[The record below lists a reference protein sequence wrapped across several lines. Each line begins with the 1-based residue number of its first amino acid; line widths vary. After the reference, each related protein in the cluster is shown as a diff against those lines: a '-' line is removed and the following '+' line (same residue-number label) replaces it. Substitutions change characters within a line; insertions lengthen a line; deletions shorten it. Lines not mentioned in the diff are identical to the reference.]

1 MTYLDPE
8 GRELC
13 YGAADLSTKSMKKG
27 HKASMTQHKNK
38 RPRGSFIAR
47 LGIAG
52 IALAAT
58 LGIAACGGDDEA
70 EGGAGGGNIDL
81 VAYSTPQQAFEEGII
96 PAFQESA
103 AGSGVEFSTS
113 FGASGDQ
120 RRAVEAGQPA
130 DLVDFSLEPDMTALV
145 EAGKVPQDWDKGPTK
160 GIISTSVVS
169 IATRPG
175 NPENIQSFDDLLT
188 KDVEIIT
195 PTPATS
201 GGAKWNIMAVYGSQI
216 EAGKSEQEAL
226 DAVATVISKTSV
238 LDDSAR
244 DSLQT
249 FASGKGDV
257 LIGYENEAVQA
268 QDEGVDLE
276 YVLPDSTIKIENPA
290 AVTTEA
296 QDPKAAQAFLDF
308 ILTDEGQQ
316 IFADYGYRPVTE
328 SVLQQNTD
336 KFPEVPGLFT
346 IADFGGWSKVDDEF
360 FDDESGKVT
369 QILRD
374 QGAPLE

>member
-1 MTYLDPE
+1 MNDE
-8 GRELC
+8 
-13 YGAADLSTKSMKKG
+13 KKRRLRRTG
-27 HKASMTQHKNK
+27 
-38 RPRGSFIAR
+38 AR

-58 LGIAACGGDDEA
+58 LGIAACGDDDDD
-70 EGGAGGGNIDL
+70 GGSGGGGGGNVDL

-96 PAFQESA
+96 PAFQDSDG
-103 AGSGVEFSTS
+103 GSGVEFSTS
-113 FGASGDQ
+113 FGSSGDQ

-130 DLVDFSLEPDMTALV
+130 DFLDLSLEPDMLSLV
-145 EAGKVPQDWDKGPTK
+145 EAGKVAEDWNAGPTK
-160 GIISTSVVS
+160 GIITDSVVS
-169 IATRPG
+169 ISTRPG
-175 NPENIQSFDDLLT
+175 NPEGIESFDDLLT

-195 PTPATS
+195 PNPATS
-201 GGAKWNIMAVYGSQI
+201 GGAKWNIMAIYGSQI

-257 LIGYENEAVQA
+257 LIGYENEAIQA
-268 QDEGVDLE
+268 QDEGIDLE
-276 YVLPDSTIKIENPA
+276 YVIPDSTILIENPA

-296 QDPKAAQAFLDF
+296 QDPDAAQAFLDF

-328 SVLQQNTD
+328 SVLAENTD

-346 IADFGGWSKVDDEF
+346 IADFGGWAKADEEF
-360 FDDESGKVT
+360 FNDETGKVT
-369 QILRD
+369 QILRE

>member
-1 MTYLDPE
+1 MTNE
-8 GRELC
+8 KNNR
-13 YGAADLSTKSMKKG
+13 LSRL
-27 HKASMTQHKNK
+27 A
-38 RPRGSFIAR
+38 AR

-58 LGIAACGGDDEA
+58 LGIAACGGDDDDN
-70 EGGAGGGNIDL
+70 GGGGGGGEVAL
-81 VAYSTPQQAFEEGII
+81 VAYSTPQQAFEEGLI
-96 PAFQESA
+96 PAFQDTD
-103 AGSGVEFSTS
+103 AGSGVEVSTS

-130 DLVDFSLEPDMTALV
+130 DLVDFSLEPDMLSLV
-145 EAGKVPQDWDKGPTK
+145 EAGLVAEDWNSGPTK
-160 GIISTSVVS
+160 GIISSSVVTLS
-169 IATRPG
+169 VRPG
-175 NPENIQSFDDLLT
+175 NPEGITSFDDLLT

-195 PTPATS
+195 PNPATS

-226 DAVATVISKTSV
+226 DAVATVLEKTSV

-257 LIGYENEAVQA
+257 LIGYENEAIQA
-268 QDEGVDLE
+268 KDEGIELE
-276 YVLPDSTIKIENPA
+276 YVIPPSTIKIENPG
-290 AVTTEA
+290 AVTSEA
-296 QDPKAAQAFLDF
+296 ENPESAQALLDF

-328 SVLQQNTD
+328 SVLAENTD
-336 KFPEVPGLFT
+336 KFPDVAGLFT
-346 IADFGGWSKVDDEF
+346 IADFGGWAKVDDEF
-360 FDDESGKVT
+360 FNDETGKVT
-369 QILRD
+369 EILRS

>member
-1 MTYLDPE
+1 MSKRNNNRRG
-8 GRELC
+8 GRL
-13 YGAADLSTKSMKKG
+13 A
-27 HKASMTQHKNK
+27 
-38 RPRGSFIAR
+38 AR

-58 LGIAACGGDDEA
+58 LGIAACGGADAD
-70 EGGAGGGNIDL
+70 GGGGGSIDL

-96 PAFQESA
+96 PAFQET
-103 AGSGVEFSTS
+103 SGGDGVDVSTS

-130 DLVDFSLEPDMTALV
+130 DFVDFSLEPDMLALV
-145 EAGKVPQDWDKGPTK
+145 DAGLVDSAWNSGPSK
-160 GIISTSVVS
+160 GIISSSVVTLS
-169 IATRPG
+169 VRPG
-175 NPENIQSFDDLLT
+175 NPKDIQTWEDIVSSDAE
-188 KDVEIIT
+188 VIT
-195 PTPATS
+195 PNPATS
-201 GGAKWNIMAVYGSQI
+201 GGAKWNIMAAYGSQVNQ
-216 EAGKSEQEAL
+216 GKSPEEAL
-226 DAVATVISKTSV
+226 AFVGTILEQTSV

-249 FASGKGDV
+249 FSSGKGDV
-257 LIGYENEAVQA
+257 LIGYENEAIQA
-268 QDEGVDLE
+268 QDEGIELE
-276 YVLPDSTIKIENPA
+276 YVIPEQTILIENPG
-290 AVTTEA
+290 AVTEEA
-296 QDPKAAQAFLDF
+296 KDPKAAQALLDF

-328 SVLQQNTD
+328 SVLQRNAD

-346 IADFGGWSKVDDEF
+346 IADFGGWAAADDEF
-360 FDDESGKVT
+360 FDDETGKVT

>member
-1 MTYLDPE
+1 MTKE
-8 GRELC
+8 KNNR
-13 YGAADLSTKSMKKG
+13 LSRVAT
-27 HKASMTQHKNK
+27 
-38 RPRGSFIAR
+38 R

-58 LGIAACGGDDEA
+58 LGIAACGDDEDSA
-70 EGGAGGGNIDL
+70 GAADGGGGGNIDL

-96 PAFQESA
+96 PAFQDT
-103 AGSGVEFSTS
+103 SGGEGVDVSTS

-120 RRAVEAGQPA
+120 RRAVEAGQQA
-130 DLVDFSLEPDMTALV
+130 DLVDFSLEPDMLSLV
-145 EAGKVPQDWDKGPTK
+145 EAGKVAEDWNAGEYK
-160 GIISTSVVS
+160 GIITDSVVTLS
-169 IATRPG
+169 VRPG
-175 NPENIQSFDDLLT
+175 NPKDIQSWEDLVT
-188 KDVEIIT
+188 GDVEIIT
-195 PTPATS
+195 PNPATS
-201 GGAKWNIMAVYGSQI
+201 GGAKWNIMAAYGSQI
-216 EAGKSEQEAL
+216 NQGKSEQEAL
-226 DAVATVISKTSV
+226 DFVAQIVENTSV

-257 LIGYENEAVQA
+257 LIGYENEALQA
-268 QDEGVDLE
+268 QDEGIDLE
-276 YVLPDSTIKIENPA
+276 FIIPDQTILIENPA

-296 QDPKAAQAFLDF
+296 QNPEAAQALLDF

-316 IFADYGYRPVTE
+316 VFADYHYRPVVPA
-328 SVLQQNTD
+328 VLEGNRD
-336 KFPEVPGLFT
+336 AFPEVPGQFT

-369 QILRD
+369 EILRQ

>member
-1 MTYLDPE
+1 MTKQKNNRRG
-8 GRELC
+8 GRL
-13 YGAADLSTKSMKKG
+13 
-27 HKASMTQHKNK
+27 
-38 RPRGSFIAR
+38 IAR

-58 LGIAACGGDDEA
+58 LGIAACGEDNAD
-70 EGGAGGGNIDL
+70 AGGGGSIDL

-96 PAFQESA
+96 PAFQETP
-103 AGSGVEFSTS
+103 GGDGVDVSTS

-130 DLVDFSLEPDMTALV
+130 DFVDFSLEPDMLALV
-145 EAGKVPQDWDKGPTK
+145 DADLVASDWNSGPTK
-160 GIISTSVVS
+160 GIISSSVVTLS
-169 IATRPG
+169 VRPG
-175 NPENIQSFDDLLT
+175 NPKNIQTWEDIVSSDAE
-188 KDVEIIT
+188 VIT
-195 PTPATS
+195 PNPATS
-201 GGAKWNIMAVYGSQI
+201 GGAKWNIMAAYGSQVNQ
-216 EAGKSEQEAL
+216 GKSPEEAL
-226 DAVATVISKTSV
+226 AFVGQILEQTSV

-249 FASGKGDV
+249 FSSGKGDV
-257 LIGYENEAVQA
+257 LIGYENEAIQA
-268 QDEGVDLE
+268 QDEGLELE
-276 YVLPDSTIKIENPA
+276 YVIPEQTILIENPG
-290 AVTTEA
+290 AVTKDA
-296 QDPKAAQAFLDF
+296 QDPEAAQSLLDF

-346 IADFGGWSKVDDEF
+346 IADFGGWAQADDEF
-360 FDDESGKVT
+360 FDDETGKVT

>member
-1 MTYLDPE
+1 MNVE
-8 GRELC
+8 
-13 YGAADLSTKSMKKG
+13 
-27 HKASMTQHKNK
+27 KNK
-38 RPRGSFIAR
+38 RLKRVGAR

-58 LGIAACGGDDEA
+58 LGIAACGEDEA
-70 EGGAGGGNIDL
+70 SGGGGGSVDL
-81 VAYSTPQQAFEEGII
+81 VAYSTPQQAFEDGLI
-96 PAFQESA
+96 PAFQETD
-103 AGSGVEFSTS
+103 AGSGVEVSTS

-130 DLVDFSLEPDMTALV
+130 DLVDFSLEPDMLSLV
-145 EAGKVPQDWDKGPTK
+145 EAGLVGDDWNSGPTK
-160 GIISTSVVS
+160 GIVSSSVVS

-175 NPENIQSFDDLLT
+175 NPEGIESFDDLLT

-195 PTPATS
+195 PNPATS

-216 EAGKSEQEAL
+216 EAGRSEQEAL

-257 LIGYENEAVQA
+257 LIGYENEAIQA
-268 QDEGVDLE
+268 QEEGIELE
-276 YVLPDSTIKIENPA
+276 YVLPDSTLKIENPG
-290 AVTTEA
+290 AVTAEA
-296 QDPKAAQAFLDF
+296 QDPGAAKAFLDY
-308 ILTDEGQQ
+308 IISDEGQQ
-316 IFADYGYRPVTE
+316 VFADYGYRPVTE
-328 SVLQQNTD
+328 SVLAENTD
-336 KFPEVPGLFT
+336 EFPEVPGLFT
-346 IADFGGWSKVDDEF
+346 IADFGGWATVDEEF
-360 FDDESGKVT
+360 FNDETGKVT
-369 QILRD
+369 DILRQ

>member
-1 MTYLDPE
+1 MTKE
-8 GRELC
+8 KNNR
-13 YGAADLSTKSMKKG
+13 LSRVAT
-27 HKASMTQHKNK
+27 
-38 RPRGSFIAR
+38 R

-58 LGIAACGGDDEA
+58 LGIAACGDDEDSA
-70 EGGAGGGNIDL
+70 GAADGGGGGNIDL

-96 PAFQESA
+96 PAFQDT
-103 AGSGVEFSTS
+103 SGGEGVDVSTS

-120 RRAVEAGQPA
+120 RRAVEAGQQA

-145 EAGKVPQDWDKGPTK
+145 EAGKVAEDWNAGEYK
-160 GIISTSVVS
+160 GIITDSVVTLS
-169 IATRPG
+169 VRPG
-175 NPENIQSFDDLLT
+175 NPKDIQSWEDLVT
-188 KDVEIIT
+188 GDVEIIT
-195 PTPATS
+195 PNPATS
-201 GGAKWNIMAVYGSQI
+201 GGAKWNIMAAYGSQI
-216 EAGKSEQEAL
+216 NQGKSEQEAL
-226 DAVATVISKTSV
+226 DFVAQIVENTSV

-257 LIGYENEAVQA
+257 LIGYENEALQA
-268 QDEGVDLE
+268 QDEGIDLE
-276 YVLPDSTIKIENPA
+276 FIIPDQTILIENPA

-296 QDPKAAQAFLDF
+296 QNPEAAQALLDF

-316 IFADYGYRPVTE
+316 VFADYHYRPVVPA
-328 SVLQQNTD
+328 VLEGNRD
-336 KFPEVPGLFT
+336 AFPEVPGQFT

-369 QILRD
+369 EILRQ